1 MSIHTKERGCV
12 QRSLSHGG
20 AQKSLQKAVLSA
32 FKYLKNC
39 LDGDFVSF
47 PSFRFLRELKTHKIA
62 FCIRVSAIFFT
73 TTTSMFCT
81 TREKLSRSFADR
93 LVRVMFGR
101 NFMSRPSGTAVKM
114 PDGSIF

>member
-62 FCIRVSAIFFT
+62 FCIRVPAIFFT

-81 TREKLSRSFADR
+81 TREKLS
-93 LVRVMFGR
+93 
-101 NFMSRPSGTAVKM
+101 
-114 PDGSIF
+114 

>member
-47 PSFRFLRELKTHKIA
+47 PSFRFLRELKTHKI
-62 FCIRVSAIFFT
+62 
-73 TTTSMFCT
+73 
-81 TREKLSRSFADR
+81 
-93 LVRVMFGR
+93 
-101 NFMSRPSGTAVKM
+101 
-114 PDGSIF
+114 

>member
-62 FCIRVSAIFFT
+62 FCIRVSAIFFYYYD
-73 TTTSMFCT
+73 FNVLYNLRKNILILC
-81 TREKLSRSFADR
+81 
-93 LVRVMFGR
+93 
-101 NFMSRPSGTAVKM
+101 
-114 PDGSIF
+114 